1 MSETTHGGRDG
12 PSDDHPATGQVDP
25 LPGLPQVA
33 VGVDLVE
40 RARIRDTYQR
50 HGERFLT
57 RVFTSTERAQARG
70 DVERLAGRFAA
81 KEACAKVLGTGIG
94 QVSWQEIEIVR
105 QPGGKPTIHL
115 TGQAAARA
123 EALGLRAF
131 DVSIAD
137 TAGFVM
143 AVVVAVG

>member
-1 MSETTHGGRDG
+1 MSDAPH
-12 PSDDHPATGQVDP
+12 
-25 LPGLPQVA
+25 VA
-33 VGVDLVE
+33 VGVDLIE
-40 RARIRDTYQR
+40 RARIRATYRR
-50 HGERFLT
+50 HGERFLD
-57 RVFTSTERAQARG
+57 RVFTPTERTQASG
-70 DVERLAGRFAA
+70 DVERLVGRFAA

-115 TGQAAARA
+115 SGQAAARA
-123 EALGLRAF
+123 AALGLRAF

-137 TAGFVM
+137 TGEHVL